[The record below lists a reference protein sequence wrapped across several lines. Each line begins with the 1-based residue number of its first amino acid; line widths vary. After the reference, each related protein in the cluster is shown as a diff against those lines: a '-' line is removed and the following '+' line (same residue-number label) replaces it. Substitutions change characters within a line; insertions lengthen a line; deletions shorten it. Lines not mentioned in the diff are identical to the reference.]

1 MKAFKPL
8 NSIQLACALH
18 PILVAGELQSQMQ
31 QEQSMDATLYSQ
43 APEFQE
49 LLEARDY
56 AEILGQLRQ
65 VAKAPKAQKALL

>member
-1 MKAFKPL
+1 
-8 NSIQLACALH
+8 
-18 PILVAGELQSQMQ
+18 MQ